1 MIALFS
7 YFSRTTYRPTLL
19 IHHYFRDSFL
29 IEYHGE
35 GGVDNGNDAVCRDV
49 NNGDLA
55 NLSICEKEWGC
66 KCQDSKNNT
75 YNCLRTLSDE
85 ENLLL
90 CQFEDDVA
98 YQELYNLQED
108 PHQLHN
114 LYDSRSR
121 SMQQEFI
128 DFETKSD
135 DLQKLISCQG
145 YQECNLVTPTGVSM
159 KTVIEIKK

>member
-1 MIALFS
+1 M
-7 YFSRTTYRPTLL
+7 
-19 IHHYFRDSFL
+19 

-145 YQECNLVTPTGVSM
+145 YQECNLETQITTM
-159 KTVIEIKK
+159 KSDTEIKK

>member
-1 MIALFS
+1 MFS
-7 YFSRTTYRPTLL
+7 PTYRPTLL
-19 IHHYFRDSFL
+19 IHHNFRDSFL

-121 SMQQEFI
+121 SLQQEFI

-135 DLQKLISCQG
+135 DLQKLI
-145 YQECNLVTPTGVSM
+145 
-159 KTVIEIKK
+159 

>member
-1 MIALFS
+1 M
-7 YFSRTTYRPTLL
+7 
-19 IHHYFRDSFL
+19 

-114 LYDSRSR
+114 LYDYYYSRKTR
-121 SMQQEFI
+121 SSMKNQELMMV
-128 DFETKSD
+128 DFESKTD
-135 DLQKLISCQG
+135 DLKKLISCQG
-145 YQECNLVTPTGVSM
+145 YQECNLETQITTIKSS
-159 KTVIEIKK
+159 IEIKK

>member
-1 MIALFS
+1 M
-7 YFSRTTYRPTLL
+7 
-19 IHHYFRDSFL
+19 

-35 GGVDNGNDAVCRDV
+35 GGVDNGNDGVCRDV

-114 LYDSRSR
+114 LYDYYYSRKTR
-121 SMQQEFI
+121 SSMKNPELMMV
-128 DFETKSD
+128 DFESKSD
-135 DLQKLISCQG
+135 DLKKLILCQG
-145 YQECNLVTPTGVSM
+145 YQECNLETQITTMESD
-159 KTVIEIKK
+159 TEIKK

>member
-1 MIALFS
+1 MAHS
-7 YFSRTTYRPTLL
+7 TD
-19 IHHYFRDSFL
+19 HYFRDSFL

-114 LYDSRSR
+114 LYDYYNSRKSISR
-121 SMQQEFI
+121 KKFHENDFTEKLKNPELMMV
-128 DFETKSD
+128 DFESKTD
-135 DLQKLISCQG
+135 DLKKLISCQG
-145 YQECNLVTPTGVSM
+145 YQECNLETQITTMNSG
-159 KTVIEIKK
+159 I

>member
-1 MIALFS
+1 M
-7 YFSRTTYRPTLL
+7 
-19 IHHYFRDSFL
+19 

-114 LYDSRSR
+114 LYDYYNSRKSISR
-121 SMQQEFI
+121 KKFHEN
-128 DFETKSD
+128 DFTENMRIYTTK
-135 DLQKLISCQG
+135 I
-145 YQECNLVTPTGVSM
+145 
-159 KTVIEIKK
+159 

>member
-1 MIALFS
+1 M
-7 YFSRTTYRPTLL
+7 
-19 IHHYFRDSFL
+19 

-145 YQECNLVTPTGVSM
+145 YQDSGMQFGNTNRSFNENCHRNKEMIFL
-159 KTVIEIKK
+159 I

>member
-1 MIALFS
+1 M
-7 YFSRTTYRPTLL
+7 
-19 IHHYFRDSFL
+19 

-145 YQECNLVTPTGVSM
+145 YQECNLETQITTGVSM
-159 KTVIEIKK
+159 KSGIEIKK

>member
-1 MIALFS
+1 M
-7 YFSRTTYRPTLL
+7 
-19 IHHYFRDSFL
+19 

-35 GGVDNGNDAVCRDV
+35 GGIDNGNDAVCRDV

-114 LYDSRSR
+114 LYDYYYSRKTR
-121 SMQQEFI
+121 SSMKNQELMMV
-128 DFETKSD
+128 DFES
-135 DLQKLISCQG
+135 
-145 YQECNLVTPTGVSM
+145 
-159 KTVIEIKK
+159 